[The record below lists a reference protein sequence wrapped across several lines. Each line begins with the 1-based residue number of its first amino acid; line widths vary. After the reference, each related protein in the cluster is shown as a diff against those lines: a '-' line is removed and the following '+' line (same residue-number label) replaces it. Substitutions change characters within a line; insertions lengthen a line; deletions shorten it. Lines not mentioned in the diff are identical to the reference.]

1 VGFFPLFIG
10 VEAVLGIAILN
21 KAGGVYGVL
30 SLFTGHP
37 INFWQWLYNMLAI
50 STLPIYIPALI
61 HLNNKEK
68 NIRKMSLATVVYTLD
83 TLIGLF
89 YTVYFIFF
97 WFSSED
103 DSVKVNKRSY
113 TPDTPDLSGQSAS
126 EGRELFVTFSLTLA
140 ITVIRLYFNLVVIS
154 FTKALL
160 KQDASDERYKDN
172 TTRRESN
179 DLSSSKGISASINKF
194 IFRLE
199 SKCKD
204 VLNNFFKQG

>member
-1 VGFFPLFIG
+1 MGFFPLFIG
-10 VEAVLGIAILN
+10 VEVVLGIAILN

-50 STLPIYIPALI
+50 TTLPIYIPALI
-61 HLNNKEK
+61 HLNNKE
-68 NIRKMSLATVVYTLD
+68 NNVRKMSLATVVYTLD

-89 YTVYFIFF
+89 YTVYFTFF

-103 DSVKVNKRSY
+103 GSVKVNERSY
-113 TPDTPDLSGQSAS
+113 TPDTPDLSAQSAS

-140 ITVIRLYFNLVVIS
+140 ITVIRLYFNLVVVS

-160 KQDASDERYKDN
+160 KQDSSDERYKDN
-172 TTRRESN
+172 TTRREET
-179 DLSSSKGISASINKF
+179 DLSSSTGISASINKF
-194 IFRLE
+194 IFRRE
-199 SKCKD
+199 SECKD
-204 VLNNFFKQG
+204 ALNNFFKQG